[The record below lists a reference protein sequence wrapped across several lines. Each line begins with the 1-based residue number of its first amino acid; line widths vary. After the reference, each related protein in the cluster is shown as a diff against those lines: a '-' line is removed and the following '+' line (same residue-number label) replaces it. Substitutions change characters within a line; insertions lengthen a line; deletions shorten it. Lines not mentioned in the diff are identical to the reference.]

1 MRILIVPKAVML
13 LVTIAHAADRKL
25 PQKFVGNWCSSKSG
39 PGYTRGSWCHDGD
52 TGWMTVRVNGYE
64 SHEVSCKVLSAV
76 PKSGNYLVKFKCG
89 VAGVMFADHAE
100 QVVDALGIAVT
111 DEFLDQCIDG
121 VQIGDAGG
129 AA

>member
-1 MRILIVPKAVML
+1 MRTLIVPIAVML

-89 VAGVMFADHAE
+89 GE
-100 QVVDALGIAVT
+100 GETWI
-111 DEFLDQCIDG
+111 ENSRWSLDNKGRLIRR
-121 VQIGDAGG
+121 
-129 AA
+129 